1 MPKAARVGHR
11 FKKGDPRPAG
21 AGRRPG
27 QANRTTTVLKLA
39 ILNSAADVGFP
50 KQKGRHW
57 KPGPGGL
64 EGYLRWLAMY
74 EPKSFSM
81 LLGRVLPL
89 QITGEGGGPVRVID
103 ETMSPAAAASAYAA
117 ALKFQGPPTMI
128 DVTPR
133 ANEELGMGEER
144 QTVKG
149 SLPRVIPGR
158 VR

>member
-1 MPKAARVGHR
+1 MLRTGHR
-11 FKKGDPRPAG
+11 FKKGDPRPVG

-50 KQKGRHW
+50 KQKGRYW

-74 EPKSFSM
+74 EPKSFAT

-89 QITGEGGGPVRVID
+89 QITGDGGGPVRIID
-103 ETMSPAAAASAYAA
+103 DTMTPAAAASAYAE
-117 ALKFQGPPTMI
+117 ALKTQGPPLI
-128 DVTPR
+128 DITPTEG
-133 ANEELGMGEER
+133 AIEPGTVFTTER
-144 QTVKG
+144 RVAKG